1 MRVLIVEDDIAVSSF
16 IKKGLDEKGF
26 ITEQVYDGKMA
37 LKLLNQNKYDILL
50 FDNIL
55 PNMNGIELCKSVKE
69 TVNEH
74 TPIIM
79 LTALSTTED
88 IVEGLESGADDYITK
103 PFKFKELVARIHAV
117 TRRKES
123 NKKSSIIKLG
133 DLEIDHTAKSV
144 KREGNKIQLT
154 AKEYHLLYY
163 LAMNKNKVVSR
174 VDILEN
180 VWDVNFDFG
189 TNIIDVYVSYLRN
202 KIDKNYEEKFIQ
214 TVVGMGYM
222 LKYQE

>member
-1 MRVLIVEDDIAVSSF
+1 MKVLIVEDDIAVSSF

-26 ITEQVYDGKMA
+26 MTEQVYDGKMA
-37 LKLLNQNKYDILL
+37 LKLLNQNKYDVLL

-55 PNMNGIELCKSVKE
+55 PNMNGIELCKHVKE
-69 TVNEH
+69 TVNQY

-79 LTALSTTED
+79 LTALSSTED
-88 IVEGLESGADDYITK
+88 IVEGLDSGADDYITK
-103 PFKFKELVARIHAV
+103 PFKFKELVARIQAV

-123 NKKSSIIKLG
+123 NEKSSVIKLG
-133 DLEIDHTAKSV
+133 DLVIDHTAKTV
-144 KREGNKIQLT
+144 YRDGGEIQLT

-163 LAMNKNKVVSR
+163 LAINKNKVLSR

-202 KIDKNYEEKFIQ
+202 KIDKNYEEKLIQ

-222 LKYQE
+222 IKYQS